1 MNSNAIRNK
10 RTRSRKQSL
19 IAASNNLLRNAKF
32 SNDKSK
38 LIKKIIIKAKSFIK
52 GNKQKGFFTN
62 KFQKSSYDPNT
73 RKKKRR
79 LKIRNENMIDSRRII
94 DCKKNSNQKIFKLK
108 QRRNLPVNN

>member
-19 IAASNNLLRNAKF
+19 IAASNNLVKNAKF

-38 LIKKIIIKAKSFIK
+38 IIKKIIIKAKSFMRA
-52 GNKQKGFFTN
+52 NKQKGFLTN
-62 KFQKSSYDPNT
+62 KLQKSSYDPTT

-79 LKIRNENMIDSRRII
+79 LKLTNKHMIDTRRII
-94 DCKKNSNQKIFKLK
+94 DCKKNTNQKIFKRK
-108 QRRNLPVNN
+108 QIRNLPVNN